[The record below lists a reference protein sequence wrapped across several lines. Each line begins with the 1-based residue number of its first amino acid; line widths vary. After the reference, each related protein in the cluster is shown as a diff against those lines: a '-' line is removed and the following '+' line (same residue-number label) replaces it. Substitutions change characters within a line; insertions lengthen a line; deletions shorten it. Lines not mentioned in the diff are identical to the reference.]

1 MERRRFNQVDPL
13 DENLSEQAER
23 LRKEARGTPPGIERD
38 KLLRRARQI
47 ETACVPGSSV
57 TRLSKR
63 MTRDPRM
70 RRTAVI
76 SPGQI
81 SLVLEDEEEAMR
93 IAQAIADITGK
104 RITLMDANGLELG
117 TVKGRGKLSRH

>member
-47 ETACVPGSSV
+47 ETASHV
-57 TRLSKR
+57 REWL
-63 MTRDPRM
+63 
-70 RRTAVI
+70 A
-76 SPGQI
+76 SPGLR
-81 SLVLEDEEEAMR
+81 SPD
-93 IAQAIADITGK
+93 
-104 RITLMDANGLELG
+104 
-117 TVKGRGKLSRH
+117 